1 MNIYYFY
8 RDSDNF
14 DDIIKDIVIKNL
26 IRTKIRV
33 KNYLILELVDQS
45 DSKIEG
51 YITIKYGDSFTQ
63 LSDKDYTPI
72 PNVDYVP
79 KR

>member
-72 PNVDYVP
+72 PNVDYTP

>member
-33 KNYLILELVDQS
+33 KNYLILELIDQS

>member
-14 DDIIKDIVIKNL
+14 DDIIKDVVIKNL

-51 YITIKYGDSFTQ
+51 YITIKYGDSFTH

>member
-33 KNYLILELVDQS
+33 KNYLILELIDQS

-51 YITIKYGDSFTQ
+51 YITIKYGDSFTH